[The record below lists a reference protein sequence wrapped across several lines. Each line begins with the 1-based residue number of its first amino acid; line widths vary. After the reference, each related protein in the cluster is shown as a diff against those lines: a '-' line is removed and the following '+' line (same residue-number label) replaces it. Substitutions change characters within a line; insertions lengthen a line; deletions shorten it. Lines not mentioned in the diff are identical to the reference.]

1 MTDLVRTLKSDE
13 PLTIFAP
20 TNSALNSLHDRTV
33 NTLLKTENKDQ
44 VVKFLTYLC
53 YSEKIYS

>member
-1 MTDLVRTLKSDE
+1 MTDLVRKLKSDE

-20 TNSALNSLHDRTV
+20 TNSELNNLHDRTV

-53 YSEKIYS
+53 YCEKIYS

>member
-20 TNSALNSLHDRTV
+20 TNSELNNLHDRTV

-44 VVKFLTYLC
+44 VVKFLTYLF
-53 YSEKIYS
+53 YS